1 MNLNIQL
8 TIPFKNSSEVIKI
21 DTNTLLTPFYITERE
36 LLSVYLQEWSP
47 RFEVS
52 ARELIFYASIR
63 AEELL
68 KLKLKYIPDEEMFS
82 LKRQLTLC
90 IATIA
95 FGNKFNSDFIKS
107 MSRSKTL
114 ADFTVSTTV
123 SNDTS
128 FLSNIIKDAQACV
141 ADIESIIQELN
152 SGDSTTRIFVK
163 GGLNYRNYDTS
174 RLWLHRNIEEAVSR
188 ETHASRKEYVNGRLF
203 KNGGNYRNAPAS
215 RINS

>member
-8 TIPFKNSSEVIKI
+8 TIPFKNSQETIKVE
-21 DTNTLLTPFYITERE
+21 TNTCLTPFFVTERE
-36 LLSVYLQEWSP
+36 LLNVYLQEWSP

-63 AEELL
+63 AEETL
-68 KLKLKYIPDEEMFS
+68 KLKLKFIPEDELFS

-123 SNDTS
+123 SNDTG
-128 FLSNIIKDAQACV
+128 FLMNIIKDAQACV
-141 ADIESIIQELN
+141 SDIESIIQELN
-152 SGDSTTRIFVK
+152 SGDSTARLFVK
-163 GGLNYRNYDTS
+163 GKLNFGNYDTS
-174 RLWLHRNIEEAVSR
+174 RLWLHRNIEEAYSR
-188 ETHASRKEYVNGRLF
+188 ETHASKKEYVNGRLF
-203 KNGGNYRNAPAS
+203 KNGGNYRNAPTT